1 MKGIHIMN
9 RLGFLGAG
17 NMGSAIMKGV
27 SGKSALC
34 FAYDKDGEKLKHIGT
49 LARKDIE
56 DLLGVKVNLQIFV
69 KVKENWRENER
80 FILEN
85 NIADE

>member
-1 MKGIHIMN
+1 MIIG
-9 RLGFLGAG
+9 
-17 NMGSAIMKGV
+17 
-27 SGKSALC
+27 
-34 FAYDKDGEKLKHIGT
+34 KDGDKLKHIGT